1 MSFGR
6 GHCIFDTS
14 KLWDATR
21 TSPIMLLNVKD
32 LMYILDMPIW
42 TEGTPNEVMR
52 GEKEDRE
59 FHKQRVVDA
68 NIDVPIIISRFVL
81 DGVWEYYWRI
91 KVKGGRYD
99 VLDGI
104 HRLYKQV
111 EMGRQFILVVLATKE
126 EIESAR
132 AYSL

>member
-1 MSFGR
+1 MSP
-6 GHCIFDTS
+6 
-14 KLWDATR
+14 L
-21 TSPIMLLNVKD
+21 MLLNVKD
-32 LMYILDMPIW
+32 LAYILDMPIW
-42 TEGTPNEVMR
+42 ADGTPNEVMQ
-52 GEKEDRE
+52 GKKEDRE
-59 FHKQRVVDA
+59 LHRQRVAEADI
-68 NIDVPIIISRFVL
+68 NIPIIISRFVL
-81 DGVWEYYWRI
+81 EGVWEYYWRI

-111 EMGRQFILVVLATKE
+111 DMGRQFILVVVATKE